1 MTLLSGQA
9 PGVAASSSEVY
20 TQSNTKLAG
29 QAPTRTSY
37 GTTFNDLAENS
48 LVGRVTITGAL
59 VLSVPTASD
68 GSQNPIGVTTA
79 AVTNDDSNSAVDS
92 NSTLAG
98 EGARVGFYV
107 DGVFN
112 YDALV
117 KDSGWS
123 LKTLRENLD
132 GRGMGFSVD
141 VIKTASPGT
150 PSE

>member
-1 MTLLSGQA
+1 MTLLAKNQV
-9 PGVAASSSEVY
+9 GVAKSSSEVF

-48 LVGRVTITGAL
+48 LIGRVTTTGAL
-59 VLSVPTASD
+59 ILSVPTAND
-68 GSQNPIGVTTA
+68 GSQNPIGVTTSA
-79 AVTNDDSNSAVDS
+79 ALDNDSNSAVDS
-92 NSTLAG
+92 NSTLDG
-98 EGARVGFYV
+98 EGQRVGFYL

-112 YDALV
+112 YDELV
-117 KDSGWS
+117 KDNGWT
-123 LKTLRENLD
+123 LKTLRENLE
-132 GRGMGFSVD
+132 GRGMGFNVD